1 MPRVVDTEKRKEE
14 ILDAALAALDDGGF
28 ATFTMRSLGR
38 RIGGSST
45 LVTHYFPSRESIIA
59 AVIDRTV
66 RRTAEEVERLHQ
78 VADLRARLRAALEYF
93 VPTSEA
99 DKQAERRRI
108 ALLAYR
114 GIEPSVDDYYAK
126 LEPMMRGVLS
136 AAIDGAVPPE
146 EAAAILD
153 LVRLWVNGMALS
165 VVEHPEIWTG
175 ERQTAALEKLLSL
188 LPISDAAAR

>member
-78 VADLRARLRAALEYF
+78 VADLRARLRAAL
-93 VPTSEA
+93 
-99 DKQAERRRI
+99 
-108 ALLAYR
+108 
-114 GIEPSVDDYYAK
+114 
-126 LEPMMRGVLS
+126 
-136 AAIDGAVPPE
+136 
-146 EAAAILD
+146 
-153 LVRLWVNGMALS
+153 
-165 VVEHPEIWTG
+165 
-175 ERQTAALEKLLSL
+175 
-188 LPISDAAAR
+188 